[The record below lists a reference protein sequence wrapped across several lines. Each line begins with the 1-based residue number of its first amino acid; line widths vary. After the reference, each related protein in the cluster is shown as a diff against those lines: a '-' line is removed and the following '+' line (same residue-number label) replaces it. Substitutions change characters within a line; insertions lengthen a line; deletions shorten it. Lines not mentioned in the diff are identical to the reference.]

1 MKESPTWAQRR
12 FIDAG
17 HHYLLAGGEPI
28 TDLGKIYF
36 ESMVG
41 KIKRGEKTPF
51 SEYFGILNGFRLALG
66 GLDYLKMLKGKNALF
81 LSNHTENGPLRNG
94 HWKIV
99 ATNYLVRQITGKEI
113 RWTYGQ
119 DRSTLQEL
127 FREPVTKSV
136 NAIPIREG
144 TGIAGIRE
152 ILKAFQNQDSVG
164 LYPEGD
170 GRKELI
176 RGNRKAGGIILFAAR
191 QNVPIVS
198 TSAWFEKATYTCH
211 LNFTLLNSEL
221 IKSMGGSSN
230 KEQAKQEIVDYAMAE
245 IAKNMPRELRGYY
258 QNAQS
263 YTAPS

>member
-1 MKESPTWAQRR
+1 MKERGTSWIEKRLL
-12 FIDAG
+12 DAG
-17 HHYLLAGGEPI
+17 RHYLLAGGEPI

-36 ESMVG
+36 ESMVDD
-41 KIKRGEKTPF
+41 IKTRKQTPF
-51 SEYFGILNGFRLALG
+51 SKYFGVLNGYKISIEGSNFLEDLR
-66 GLDYLKMLKGKNALF
+66 DKGAFF
-81 LSNHTENGPLRNG
+81 LSNHTDNGPLRNG
-94 HWKIV
+94 RWKLF
-99 ATNYLVRQITGKEI
+99 ATNYLVKQLTGKEI

-119 DRSTLQEL
+119 DRSTFQEF
-127 FREPVTKSV
+127 FRKSVTQSV
-136 NAIPIREG
+136 NAIPVREG

-152 ILKAFQNQDSVG
+152 ILKAFQSQDSVG

-176 RGNRKAGGIILFAAR
+176 RGNSKAGGIMLFAAR

-198 TSAWFEKATYTCH
+198 ISAWFEKAKYTCH
-211 LNFTLLNSEL
+211 LNFTLLDSEL

-258 QNAQS
+258 GAQ
-263 YTAPS
+263 